1 MSSRGKINWNVAK
14 RWAIVGNSMRYKR
27 AAVREA
33 SWNSLDD
40 IKEEAFDGILIT
52 LSSHNS
58 GKSLNVQKRIL
69 RRIVEKRQ
77 AQIAHRYMGHT
88 DDLTASHLASVY
100 ISKCM
105 EMLHQY
111 QNCI

>member
-1 MSSRGKINWNVAK
+1 MSSRRKINRNIAK
-14 RWAIVGNSMRYKR
+14 KWAIVGNSMRYKC

-33 SWNSLDD
+33 SRNSFDD
-40 IKEEAFDGILIT
+40 IKEEAFNGILIA
-52 LSSHNS
+52 LSPHNS

-77 AQIAHRYMGHT
+77 AQIVHRYMRHT

>member
-14 RWAIVGNSMRYKR
+14 RWAIIGNSMRYKR

>member
-1 MSSRGKINWNVAK
+1 MTSRRKINRNIVK
-14 RWAIVGNSMRYKR
+14 KWAIVGNSMRYKC

-33 SWNSLDD
+33 SLNSLKD
-40 IKEEAFDGILIT
+40 IKEETFDGILIA

-69 RRIVEKRQ
+69 RRIVEEPQ
-77 AQIAHRYMGHT
+77 AQIVHRYMRHT

-111 QNCI
+111 QKCI

>member
-1 MSSRGKINWNVAK
+1 MSSRRKINRDVAK
-14 RWAIVGNSMRYKR
+14 SWAIVGNSIGYKR

-40 IKEEAFDGILIT
+40 IKEDAFDGILID
-52 LSSHNS
+52 LSPHNS
-58 GKSLNVQKRIL
+58 EKSLNVQKRVL

-77 AQIAHRYMGHT
+77 AQIAHRYIGHT
-88 DDLTASHLASVY
+88 DDLTVSHIASAYS
-100 ISKCM
+100 SKCM
-105 EMLHQY
+105 KILHQY

>member
-1 MSSRGKINWNVAK
+1 MSSRRKINRNIAK
-14 RWAIVGNSMRYKR
+14 KWAIVGNSMRYKC

-33 SWNSLDD
+33 SRNSFDD
-40 IKEEAFDGILIT
+40 IKEEAFNGILIA
-52 LSSHNS
+52 LSPHNS

-77 AQIAHRYMGHT
+77 AQIAHRYMRHT

-111 QNCI
+111 HKCI

>member
-1 MSSRGKINWNVAK
+1 MSSRRKINRNIAK

-58 GKSLNVQKRIL
+58 GKSLSVQKRIL

-77 AQIAHRYMGHT
+77 AQVAHRYMGHT

-100 ISKCM
+100 MSKTM
-105 EMLHQY
+105 KILHQY

>member
-1 MSSRGKINWNVAK
+1 MSSRRKINWNVAK
-14 RWAIVGNSMRYKR
+14 RWAIVGNSMRYKC

-33 SWNSLDD
+33 SWNSFDD

>member
-1 MSSRGKINWNVAK
+1 MSSRRKINRNTAK
-14 RWAIVGNSMRYKR
+14 KWAIVGNSMRYKC

-33 SWNSLDD
+33 SLNSLND
-40 IKEEAFDGILIT
+40 IKEETFDGILIA

-77 AQIAHRYMGHT
+77 AQIVHRYMRHT

-111 QNCI
+111 QKCI

>member
-1 MSSRGKINWNVAK
+1 MGSRRKINRNIAK
-14 RWAIVGNSMRYKR
+14 KWAIVGNSMRYKC

-33 SWNSLDD
+33 SLNSLND
-40 IKEEAFDGILIT
+40 IKEETFDGILIA

-77 AQIAHRYMGHT
+77 AQIAHRYMRHT
-88 DDLTASHLASVY
+88 DDLTVSHLASVY
-100 ISKCM
+100 SSKCIK
-105 EMLHQY
+105 MLRQH